1 MQEAEEIIAQIKLL
15 SLSITEGNYRTGVQE
30 GYKLL
35 LRLHDLGA
43 EKERAYQ
50 VLEEYH
56 NSIEDSLSRDY
67 IADILDYIV
76 GWCSP
81 HNRIWAP
88 RSEK

>member
-1 MQEAEEIIAQIKLL
+1 MNEAEEIFVQIKML
-15 SLSITEGNYRTGVQE
+15 SLSVTKENYYAELQN

-43 EKERAYQ
+43 GKESAYQ

-56 NSIEDSLSRDY
+56 NSLGNSLSRDY

-81 HNRIWAP
+81 QNRIWN
-88 RSEK
+88 E